1 MTESIFIFGGI
12 VAILVVLV
20 LEFYYQRRYR
30 VKLYNLADTI
40 VNAACGISERT
51 FSIFLDSVL
60 FVLFSYIS
68 SKLALWQ
75 IPVTPWSW
83 LLLLAVTDFIWYWYH
98 RWGHVTR
105 FLWAIHSLHHQS
117 EEYNISVGFRISI
130 FQTVFRS
137 MFWLLLPFLGFA
149 PEAIFSV
156 LVFHGV
162 YQLPLHTRAIPRL
175 GILEYILVTP
185 SSHRVHHGVNEEYLD
200 KNYGGVFIIWD
211 ILFGTYAAERAP
223 VVFGITERTGRLGF
237 IRAHWHGFIQVAEA
251 LKTGGGI
258 SGILSGLWGKPGSE
272 AALLPPRPKS
282 RPPQFYISRFLKSYL
297 FFQLISCF
305 ILTILLL
312 LYQSHWFW
320 YQKLLV
326 VSMIAWSLIAIT
338 MDRPVIRFSFSLL
351 ESVRNV
357 VSIGIIISYQHF
369 SGPGLYLLLVFCAFS
384 LVSVF
389 FLPWKRIEDGSVAA
403 DGAAIAEDPG
413 QDYFQNTSPVAASR
427 RQNASI

>member
-20 LEFYYQRRYR
+20 LEFNYQRKYR

-75 IPVTPWSW
+75 IPVTPWTW

-175 GILEYILVTP
+175 GILEYIFVTP
-185 SSHRVHHGVNEEYLD
+185 SAHRVHHGVNDEYLD

-211 ILFGTYAAERAP
+211 ILFGTYAAEKSP

-251 LKTGGGI
+251 VKMGGGLT
-258 SGILSGLWGKPGSE
+258 GIMAGLWGKPGSE
-272 AALLPPRPKS
+272 VVLMPPRPKV
-282 RPPQFYISRFLKSYL
+282 RPPQFYISRFMKSYL

-305 ILTILLL
+305 ILTVLLL

-351 ESVRNV
+351 EAIRNV
-357 VSIGIIISYQHF
+357 VSIAIIISYQHF

-384 LVSVF
+384 IISVF
-389 FLPWKRIEDGSVAA
+389 FLPWKRIVDTYTT
-403 DGAAIAEDPG
+403 AE
-413 QDYFQNTSPVAASR
+413 
-427 RQNASI
+427 